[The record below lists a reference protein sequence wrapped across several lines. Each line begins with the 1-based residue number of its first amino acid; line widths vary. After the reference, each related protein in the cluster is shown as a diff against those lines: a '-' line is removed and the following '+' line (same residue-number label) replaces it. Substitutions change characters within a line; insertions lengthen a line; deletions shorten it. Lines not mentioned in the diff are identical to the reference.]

1 MTILMGLD
9 LNLLLAFDALMENR
23 SVTLAARAV
32 GRSQPAMS
40 SALSRLRDIFHDELL
55 VRSGNAMRPT
65 PRALEAHARIKEA
78 LAVLEGVISDVQ
90 QFDAGA
96 ATGRGRRVLHSAG
109 PDRIVRYH
117 RARHRA

>member
-55 VRSGNAMRPT
+55 VRSGWRCS
-65 PRALEAHARIKEA
+65 K
-78 LAVLEGVISDVQ
+78 G
-90 QFDAGA
+90 
-96 ATGRGRRVLHSAG
+96 
-109 PDRIVRYH
+109 
-117 RARHRA
+117 